1 METTKHPDCRQ
12 DIEQCG
18 KEILQ
23 QSRDAEIDN
32 KLIAIGSII
41 VIVAG
46 MFTCAASVTAGLGLI
61 VLGLVIYL
69 IKALKEKMFIFKT
82 HRQKVNAS
90 DSTGS

>member
-1 METTKHPDCRQ
+1 MERTKHPDCRQ

-41 VIVAG
+41 VIIAG
-46 MFTCAASVTAGLGLI
+46 MFTCVASVAVGLSLIAFGLI
-61 VLGLVIYL
+61 IYL
-69 IKALKEKMFIFKT
+69 IKALNDKLFIFKT

-90 DSTGS
+90 DSTGP